1 MKSNFFNS
9 IGGLDPACIIIL
21 PMLGRRMED
30 YPRFRD
36 CYVTEE
42 GNIAIYTKVGGN
54 NRNCGYGENI
64 LYKDENFLKTYDDV
78 ADSMYAIYEFKVPDK
93 WKKDFDL
100 IFSENY
106 KEVSDDYV
114 KLIKKFYPKLNLQKF
129 FETIFN
135 SEEEE
140 EI

>member
-1 MKSNFFNS
+1 MKQSLFS
-9 IGGLDPACIIIL
+9 ITDSLNPTCIIIL
-21 PMLGRRMED
+21 PMLGRRMEE

-36 CYVTEE
+36 CYITKEK
-42 GNIAIYTKVGGN
+42 NIAIYTKVGGS
-54 NRNCGYGENI
+54 NRDCGYGESV

-78 ADSMYAIYEFKVPDK
+78 TNPTYATYEFKVPDK

-114 KLIKKFYPKLNLQKF
+114 KLIKKFYPKLNLKRF

-135 SEEEE
+135 PEEEE

>member
-1 MKSNFFNS
+1 
-9 IGGLDPACIIIL
+9 
-21 PMLGRRMED
+21 MEE
-30 YPRFRD
+30 YPRFRN
-36 CYVTEE
+36 CYITKEN
-42 GNIAIYTKVGGN
+42 NIAVYTKVGGS
-54 NRNCGYGENI
+54 NRRCGYGEGI
-64 LYKDENFLKTYDDV
+64 LYKDENFLRSYYDVND
-78 ADSMYAIYEFKVPDK
+78 DNYATYEFKVPDK

-114 KLIKKFYPKLNLQKF
+114 KLIKKFYPKLNLKRF